1 MNPTL
6 VISIVAIAIS
16 LIALGVSIS
25 ARIAT
30 RECRRVTV
38 MFMTTVMEY
47 LDGDS
52 QVGVCLKKITGA
64 AGADGG
70 DKKPN
75 SRVVK
80 RLRDDHNR

>member
-16 LIALGVSIS
+16 LTALGVSLS
-25 ARIAT
+25 AHMAARD
-30 RECRRVTV
+30 CRRVTV

-52 QVGVCLKKITGA
+52 QVGVCVKKIT
-64 AGADGG
+64 GADGG

-75 SRVVK
+75 DRVVK

>member
-1 MNPTL
+1 MNPVL

-16 LIALGVSIS
+16 LTALGVSLS
-25 ARIAT
+25 AHIAA
-30 RECRRVTV
+30 RDCRRVTV

-52 QVGVCLKKITGA
+52 QVGVCVKKITGA
-64 AGADGG
+64 AAAGG

-75 SRVVK
+75 DRVVK
-80 RLRDDHNR
+80 RIRDDHNR

>member
-16 LIALGVSIS
+16 LTALGVSLS
-25 ARIAT
+25 AHMAARD
-30 RECRRVTV
+30 CRRVTV

-52 QVGVCLKKITGA
+52 QVGVCVKKITGA
-64 AGADGG
+64 AADGG

>member
-1 MNPTL
+1 MNPVL

-16 LIALGVSIS
+16 LTALGVSIS
-25 ARIAT
+25 AHMAARD
-30 RECRRVTV
+30 CRRVTV

-52 QVGVCLKKITGA
+52 QVGVCVKKITGA
-64 AGADGG
+64 AGADGS

-75 SRVVK
+75 DRVIK
-80 RLRDDHNR
+80 RIQNGHH

>member
-16 LIALGVSIS
+16 LTALGVSLS
-25 ARIAT
+25 AHIAT
-30 RECRRVTV
+30 RECRRVVV

-52 QVGVCLKKITGA
+52 QVGVCVKKITGA

-75 SRVVK
+75 DRVVK
-80 RLRDDHNR
+80 RIRDDHNR

>member
-1 MNPTL
+1 MNPVL

-16 LIALGVSIS
+16 LTALGVSIGAHMA
-25 ARIAT
+25 ARD
-30 RECRRVTV
+30 CRRVTV

-64 AGADGG
+64 ADQG
-70 DKKPN
+70 DKKSNP
-75 SRVVK
+75 RVIK
-80 RLRDDHNR
+80 RIQNGHH

>member
-1 MNPTL
+1 MNPVL

-16 LIALGVSIS
+16 LTALGVSIS
-25 ARIAT
+25 AHMAARD
-30 RECRRVTV
+30 CRRVTV

-52 QVGVCLKKITGA
+52 QVGVCVKKITGTA
-64 AGADGG
+64 TDGG

-75 SRVVK
+75 GRVVK

>member
-1 MNPTL
+1 MNPVL

-16 LIALGVSIS
+16 LTALGVSIS
-25 ARIAT
+25 AHMAARD
-30 RECRRVTV
+30 CRRVTV

-52 QVGVCLKKITGA
+52 QVGVCVKKITGA

-75 SRVVK
+75 GRVVK
-80 RLRDDHNR
+80 RIRDDHNR

>member
-1 MNPTL
+1 MNPVL

-16 LIALGVSIS
+16 LTALGVSIS
-25 ARIAT
+25 AHMAARD
-30 RECRRVTV
+30 CRRVTV

-52 QVGVCLKKITGA
+52 QVGVCVKKITGA

-75 SRVVK
+75 DRVIK
-80 RLRDDHNR
+80 RIQNGHH

>member
-16 LIALGVSIS
+16 LTALGVSIS
-25 ARIAT
+25 AHIAT
-30 RECRRVTV
+30 RECRRVVV

-52 QVGVCLKKITGA
+52 QVGVCVKKITGA
-64 AGADGG
+64 AADADG
-70 DKKPN
+70 DKKTKR
-75 SRVVK
+75 SVVK

>member
-16 LIALGVSIS
+16 LTALGVSIS
-25 ARIAT
+25 AHMAARD
-30 RECRRVTV
+30 CRRVTV

-52 QVGVCLKKITGA
+52 QVGVCVKKITGA
-64 AGADGG
+64 AGAD
-70 DKKPN
+70 KKPN
-75 SRVVK
+75 DRVVK
-80 RLRDDHNR
+80 RIRDDHNR

>member
-1 MNPTL
+1 MNPVL

-16 LIALGVSIS
+16 LTALGVSIS
-25 ARIAT
+25 AHIAT
-30 RECRRVTV
+30 RECRRVTI

-52 QVGVCLKKITGA
+52 QVGVCVKKITGA
-64 AGADGG
+64 AADAGG

-75 SRVVK
+75 GRVVK

>member
-6 VISIVAIAIS
+6 VISIAAIAIS
-16 LIALGVSIS
+16 LTALGVSLS
-25 ARIAT
+25 AHMAARA
-30 RECRRVTV
+30 CRRVTV

-52 QVGVCLKKITGA
+52 QVGVCVKKITSA
-64 AGADGG
+64 AAAGG

-75 SRVVK
+75 GRVVK
-80 RLRDDHNR
+80 RIRDDHNR

>member
-6 VISIVAIAIS
+6 VISIAAIAIS
-16 LIALGVSIS
+16 LTALGVSLS
-25 ARIAT
+25 AHMAARD
-30 RECRRVTV
+30 CRRVTV

-52 QVGVCLKKITGA
+52 QVGVCVKKITGA
-64 AGADGG
+64 AADAGG

-75 SRVVK
+75 GRVVK
-80 RLRDDHNR
+80 RIRDDHNR

>member
-1 MNPTL
+1 MNPAF

-16 LIALGVSIS
+16 LTALGVSLS
-25 ARIAT
+25 AHIAT

-52 QVGVCLKKITGA
+52 QVGVCVKKITGA
-64 AGADGG
+64 AAAGG

-75 SRVVK
+75 DRVVK
-80 RLRDDHNR
+80 RIRDDHNR

>member
-16 LIALGVSIS
+16 LTALGVSIGAHMA
-25 ARIAT
+25 ARD
-30 RECRRVTV
+30 CRRVTV

-47 LDGDS
+47 LDGDG
-52 QVGVCLKKITGA
+52 QVGVCVKKITGA
-64 AGADGG
+64 ADQG
-70 DKKPN
+70 DKKP
-75 SRVVK
+75 SGRVVK

>member
-25 ARIAT
+25 AHLAT

-52 QVGVCLKKITGA
+52 QVGVCVKKITGT
-64 AGADGG
+64 ADQG
-70 DKKPN
+70 DKKP
-75 SRVVK
+75 SGRVVK